1 MRRIQSWRNSILAC
15 CLVVLGGCATYPAG
29 HPINDPWE
37 NYNRAMYKFND
48 TVDRYAL
55 KPVAKGY
62 RFITPNFIEKG
73 ISNFFSNIDDVT
85 VTINDLLQGKFAQAA
100 QDGWRF
106 LLNSTIGLGGLFD
119 VATPLG
125 LEKHHEDFGQTLG
138 KWGVAEGP
146 YIVLPFLGPAT
157 VRSGGGRIVDFA
169 SDPLTYVSPDWARL
183 SLVGGEMVN
192 QRAALLE
199 ASALLDSAFD
209 PYVFLR
215 DAYVQNRRQLAYDN
229 RFTEA
234 DIEENTGDTENQE
247 NSIENDLL
255 DELDSL
261 DDAEASDVLDELD
274 ELDALDMLDNEAAEP
289 PKDEL
294 DLLDELEARDSPAQ

>member
-1 MRRIQSWRNSILAC
+1 MQRIQFWRISLLIC
-15 CLVVLGGCATYPAG
+15 CLTAVSGCATYPAG
-29 HPINDPWE
+29 HPVNDPWE

-48 TVDRYAL
+48 TLDRYAL
-55 KPVAKGY
+55 KPAAKGY

-138 KWGVAEGP
+138 KWGVTEGP
-146 YIVLPFLGPAT
+146 YVVLPFLGPAT
-157 VRSGGGRIVDFA
+157 VRSSGGRVVDFA

-183 SLVGGEMVN
+183 SLVGGEIIN

-199 ASALLDSAFD
+199 ASALLESAFD

-229 RFTEA
+229 DFPDVEGTNGE
-234 DIEENTGDTENQE
+234 
-247 NSIENDLL
+247 SLDLDSGGVSTDEDFL

-261 DDAEASDVLDELD
+261 DGEETSDELD
-274 ELDALDMLDNEAAEP
+274 ELDALDMLEEESTDVL
-289 PKDEL
+289 KDEL
-294 DLLDELEARDSPAQ
+294 DLLDELENNTSPAQ